1 MDQLHE
7 RLERPEQQ
15 TDTAAQRLQ
24 LWRGPACA
32 LAAVLLM
39 GSAFGGEAFAQVFT
53 VQANNHSVSK
63 PSFPGAGFNTH
74 ITVTRGQLLV
84 ITAAKPDTWSID
96 PDPIYFSTANGLPD
110 FPITLENFTFAIG
123 SLIGSLDGGNTFF
136 AVGTLMQMTVLHPGT
151 LRLYFWDVDF
161 ENNVG
166 SMRVEVKVYNPR

>member
-7 RLERPEQQ
+7 RLERPKQQ
-15 TDTAAQRLQ
+15 PHTVAQQLQ
-24 LWRGPACA
+24 LWRGLAYA
-32 LAAVLLM
+32 LVAVLFIC
-39 GSAFGGEAFAQVFT
+39 SAFGGEAFAQVFT
-53 VQANNHSVSK
+53 GQANNHSVSK
-63 PSFPGAGFNTH
+63 PSFPGAGLNTH

-96 PDPIYFSTANGLPD
+96 PDPSYFSNANGLPD

-151 LRLYFWDVDF
+151 LRLNFGMSTLQTMLVL
-161 ENNVG
+161 
-166 SMRVEVKVYNPR
+166 